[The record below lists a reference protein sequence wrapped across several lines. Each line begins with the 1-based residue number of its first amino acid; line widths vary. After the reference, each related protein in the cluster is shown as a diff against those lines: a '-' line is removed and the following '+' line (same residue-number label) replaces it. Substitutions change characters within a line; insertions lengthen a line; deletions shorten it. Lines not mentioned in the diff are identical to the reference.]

1 MEAAQRVFAA
11 EYAQSQ
17 RGEKGV
23 RIFSDGSICRRMFL
37 VGALTEISGTPGN
50 VMRARC
56 ADPTGAFTIEIFP
69 EYSEAAQALSE
80 LTPPLFVAVHA
91 KPGSGL
97 MTLRADMLCPV
108 ERRVRDAWVLET
120 ITMTLRRM
128 DRSPALPSEN
138 RNILVSALQRA
149 LETVP
154 ETSAQESAKDY
165 STIVLSIL
173 EIESGPGG
181 MPLCDLLKRAEQS
194 GISYDHAKLVVE
206 SLCENGECYQ
216 PKQDLIRLL

>member
-1 MEAAQRVFAA
+1 MGAAQRIFAA

-17 RGEKGV
+17 RGEKDV
-23 RIFSDGSICRRMFL
+23 RILSDGSICRRMFMI
-37 VGALTEISGTPGN
+37 GALTEISGTPGN

-56 ADPTGAFTIEIFP
+56 ADPTGAFTVKIFP
-69 EYSEAAQALSE
+69 EYSEAAQTLSE
-80 LTPPLFVAVHA
+80 LSPPLFVAVHA
-91 KPGSGL
+91 KPAGGL
-97 MTLRADMLCPV
+97 MTLRADTLCPV
-108 ERRVRDAWVLET
+108 ERHVRDAWVLET
-120 ITMTLRRM
+120 IGMTLRRM
-128 DRSPALPSEN
+128 EQSPALPSEN
-138 RNILVSALQRA
+138 RNTLLSALQRA

-165 STIVLSIL
+165 SKIILSIL

-194 GISYDHAKLVVE
+194 GIAYDHAKLVVE

-216 PKQDLIRLL
+216 PKQDLVRLL